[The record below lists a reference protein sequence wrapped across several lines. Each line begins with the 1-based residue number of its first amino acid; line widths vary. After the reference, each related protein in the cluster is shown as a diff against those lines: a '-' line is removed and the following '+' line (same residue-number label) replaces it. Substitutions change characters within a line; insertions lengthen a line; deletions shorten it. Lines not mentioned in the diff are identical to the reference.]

1 MLSGSGSDGTQGVR
15 AIKAEGGMAMAQNP
29 ESTEYDGMPRSAIGT
44 GLIDY
49 TLPPAEMPAQ
59 LIAYAAR
66 ALGRVV
72 LRDPLPAA
80 KSEDVLNKV
89 FVLLR
94 AHTGHDFSQYKQ
106 NTVGRRI
113 ERRMA
118 VHQIEQVEQYLRF
131 LQETP
136 AEIDAL
142 FRDLLIGVTT
152 FFRDKEAFDALQQ
165 QLALVLASKPADS
178 SLRVWDD
185 GAALRGKR
193 LTRSPFFCES
203 RWMH

>member
-1 MLSGSGSDGTQGVR
+1 MCVVLSGSGSDGTQGVR

-66 ALGRVV
+66 ALGKAAA
-72 LRDPLPAA
+72 RDPQPAA
-80 KSEDVLNKV
+80 KTDDVLKKI

-106 NTVGRRI
+106 NTVGRRV

-118 VHQIEQVEQYLRF
+118 VHQIEQVDQYLRYLAGNAGRDRRAVSRF
-131 LQETP
+131 ADRRDQ
-136 AEIDAL
+136 L
-142 FRDLLIGVTT
+142 F
-152 FFRDKEAFDALQQ
+152 
-165 QLALVLASKPADS
+165 P
-178 SLRVWDD
+178 
-185 GAALRGKR
+185 
-193 LTRSPFFCES
+193 
-203 RWMH
+203 